1 MTSDGISQVLVS
13 QPGGTYIPL
22 CYIDVP
28 ETIEEIDH
36 SSVRER
42 DGSKNWQ
49 SDESCTIVGNLS
61 ERNSIS
67 ASVEKEGVDDIHVQ
81 NEDIGQQVEIKNGG
95 DDHVYKR
102 EMNDSIHSGTNLIQ
116 GLEEETR
123 TNGHERRV
131 DDDSKKRRNY
141 ESGGNKGKDIS
152 ENGTVTAGN
161 KNPLASSS
169 NTSLKPRVSRS
180 SMSSTSTSIMQHVQL
195 VANPLV
201 GLVQRGNPTSS
212 TEVIGDL
219 HSKQDLQE
227 YGRHSNIVAL
237 CTLDGKSLREST
249 VARVLGKRAL
259 IWSCF

>member
-22 CYIDVP
+22 CYIDVL
-28 ETIEEIDH
+28 ETTEEIDH
-36 SSVRER
+36 SLVRER

-49 SDESCTIVGNLS
+49 SDESCTIVGHLS

-81 NEDIGQQVEIKNGG
+81 NEDIGQQVDCKEIKNGG

-102 EMNDSIHSGTNLIQ
+102 ERNNSIHSGTNLIQ

-131 DDDSKKRRNY
+131 DEDSKKGRNY
-141 ESGGNKGKDIS
+141 ENGGNKGKDIS

-161 KNPLASSS
+161 ENPLASSS
-169 NTSLKPRVSRS
+169 NTSLKPHVSRS
-180 SMSSTSTSIMQHVQL
+180 SLSSTSPSIMQHVQL
-195 VANPLV
+195 VTNPLV

-227 YGRHSNIVAL
+227 NGRHSNIVAL
-237 CTLDGKSLREST
+237 CTLDGKSLRENA
-249 VARVLGKRAL
+249 VAE
-259 IWSCF
+259 F